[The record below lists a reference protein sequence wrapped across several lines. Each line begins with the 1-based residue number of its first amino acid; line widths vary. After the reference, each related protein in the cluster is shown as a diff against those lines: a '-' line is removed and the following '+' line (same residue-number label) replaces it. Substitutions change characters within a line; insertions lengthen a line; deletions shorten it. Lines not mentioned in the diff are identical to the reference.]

1 MNISFEHYKIFYYVA
16 KYKSLSKAAQ
26 LLINNQPNLTRTIK
40 NLENELDC
48 RLFFRTNK
56 GMILTPEGQMI
67 YAHIKNAV
75 EEVIEAENEL
85 SEIKLM
91 KKGLVR
97 ISVSEIA
104 LRCRLLG
111 AIKEYRRKYPD
122 IRIEISNHLTAQ
134 AVESVRDSNA
144 DMALVTTPAPDIN
157 EFDSIFVCPVTES
170 AICAKDFIIEEKE
183 PLSLC
188 QLSKYPLVSLS
199 KNTQTYEFYRDIFSA
214 NSAEFNPVV
223 ETAAEDQ
230 IIPMVETGIGIGF
243 VPDGFLKNEDNIRK
257 IPLSQILPQR
267 NIIIVKK
274 KNRPLSIAASRL
286 EDIILNL

>member
-257 IPLSQILPQR
+257 IPLSQTLPQR

-274 KNRPLSIAASRL
+274 KNRPLSIAALRL

>member
-111 AIKEYRRKYPD
+111 AIKEYRREYPD

-257 IPLSQILPQR
+257 IPLSQTLPQR

>member
-1 MNISFEHYKIFYYVA
+1 
-16 KYKSLSKAAQ
+16 
-26 LLINNQPNLTRTIK
+26 
-40 NLENELDC
+40 
-48 RLFFRTNK
+48 
-56 GMILTPEGQMI
+56 
-67 YAHIKNAV
+67 
-75 EEVIEAENEL
+75 
-85 SEIKLM
+85 M

-111 AIKEYRRKYPD
+111 VIKEYRRKYPD

-170 AICAKDFIIEEKE
+170 AICAKDFVIEEKE

-257 IPLSQILPQR
+257 IPLSQTLPQR

>member
-134 AVESVRDSNA
+134 AVESVRDSSA

-170 AICAKDFIIEEKE
+170 AICAKDFVIEEKE

-188 QLSKYPLVSLS
+188 RLSKYPLVSLS

-257 IPLSQILPQR
+257 IHLSQTLPQR

>member
-170 AICAKDFIIEEKE
+170 AICAEDFVVEEKE

-223 ETAAEDQ
+223 IRAAEDNDRPAGGEDGIGQSVLAQILETVGQ
-230 IIPMVETGIGIGF
+230 II
-243 VPDGFLKNEDNIRK
+243 
-257 IPLSQILPQR
+257 
-267 NIIIVKK
+267 
-274 KNRPLSIAASRL
+274 A
-286 EDIILNL
+286 

>member
-183 PLSLC
+183 PLSLY

-257 IPLSQILPQR
+257 IPLSQTLPQR

-286 EDIILNL
+286 EDIILNS

>member
-85 SEIKLM
+85 NEIKLM

-134 AVESVRDSNA
+134 AVESVKDSNA

-257 IPLSQILPQR
+257 IPLSQTLPQR

>member
-134 AVESVRDSNA
+134 AVESVRDSSA

-170 AICAKDFIIEEKE
+170 AICSKDFIIKEKE

-188 QLSKYPLVSLS
+188 ELSKYPLVSLS

-257 IPLSQILPQR
+257 ISLSQTLPQR

>member
-104 LRCRLLG
+104 LRCRLLV

-170 AICAKDFIIEEKE
+170 AICAKDFVIEEKE

-257 IPLSQILPQR
+257 IPLSQTLPQR

>member
-104 LRCRLLG
+104 LRCKLLG

-170 AICAKDFIIEEKE
+170 AICAKDFVIEEKE

-257 IPLSQILPQR
+257 IPLSQTLPQR

>member
-85 SEIKLM
+85 NEIKLM

-183 PLSLC
+183 PLSLY

-257 IPLSQILPQR
+257 IPLSQTLPQR

-286 EDIILNL
+286 EDIILNS